1 MNNIIIGNSTEN
13 SKYTNYTPES
23 HTHERE
29 REREREREK
38 FLLFVEIIDS
48 LNVSKDELLLSLE
61 GVWEGGTLKLRD
73 EGGDAF
79 G

>member
-1 MNNIIIGNSTEN
+1 M
-13 SKYTNYTPES
+13 K
-23 HTHERE
+23 
-29 REREREREK
+29 
-38 FLLFVEIIDS
+38 IIDS

-79 G
+79 GQMLHILSLCLY